1 MSNYGAL
8 AVLAELRTHE
18 ARLRTARTYSLL
30 IALETFPAGADG
42 WREVGAELL
51 CESAGLAQSTF
62 RQARGELIGAKLI
75 EYRPGARRGER
86 SRWRIT
92 FRVEEPPGKG
102 AAQSGTLRKGAAQSG
117 ASTTL
122 KGGHTRPGKGAGPGP
137 ERVPDPNRAV
147 AASPGT
153 LTSPNAAPEPD
164 SGRSTA
170 LEPSALG
177 SSALSARARDPRTLL
192 LGLGAD
198 ETEIELIAASIEADP
213 DIRDPWVYVLT
224 VIGNGDGP
232 AWLDRKR
239 RDLASRRS
247 AATAEAAVVRRA
259 ATSRPGWLTGTATTR
274 PAASAATRSAS
285 SRPARNPDRPSGSS
299 RGAASA
305 TAPTPGGP
313 RSRSP
318 VAR

>member
-8 AVLAELRTHE
+8 AILAELRTHE

-30 IALETFPAGADG
+30 IALETFPPGADG

-92 FRVEEPPGKG
+92 FQVEEPPGKG

-122 KGGHTRPGKGAGPGP
+122 EGGHTRPGKGAGPGP

-164 SGRSTA
+164 PGVSTA
-170 LEPSALG
+170 LEPSALE
-177 SSALSARARDPRTLL
+177 SSALGRAASDPRTILRGL
-192 LGLGAD
+192 PGGLDLDDDEISFIITELG
-198 ETEIELIAASIEADP
+198 P
-213 DIRDPWVYVLT
+213 RHP
-224 VIGNGDGP
+224 
-232 AWLDRKR
+232 
-239 RDLASRRS
+239 DLAAYLRDQIGKDDAARLTAWIRRKLG
-247 AATAEAAVVRRA
+247 
-259 ATSRPGWLTGTATTR
+259 RPEPDHRPWCEDPKCDHGWIDTDDGKVMHCPNR
-274 PAASAATRSAS
+274 H
-285 SRPARNPDRPSGSS
+285 
-299 RGAASA
+299 RGQ
-305 TAPTPGGP
+305 P
-313 RSRSP
+313 
-318 VAR
+318 